1 MTTDQTNM
9 TGDEIENYIV
19 STRLQMLYGLKI
31 FLMWTLI
38 ASIAF
43 AWYQSNIFLLIA
55 SPLMSFFEGIR
66 RSKAWMENTKK
77 ELNISEES
85 IMRTW
90 NWYQHTQK
98 NKSSK
103 IKPIIQKFP
112 ILTCS
117 FIVIFYSHLR

>member
-66 RSKAWMENTKK
+66 RSKAWMANTKK

-103 IKPIIQKFP
+103 
-112 ILTCS
+112 
-117 FIVIFYSHLR
+117 